1 MNGIENRSYP
11 YQVTG
16 IPVGLK
22 TPALH
27 FLTSACWDRAPD
39 GTEVSRIVVR
49 YEDGLEESV
58 SLKQVEDIADWAV
71 GQNQKINP
79 DRVAWIGA
87 RPQLRMVQRKTWK
100 NPQPEKT
107 IREID
112 FVSARGPAA
121 PYLIAV
127 TAE

>member
-1 MNGIENRSYP
+1 
-11 YQVTG
+11 VTYEV
-16 IPVGLK
+16 IVRPEAELDLVEAVDWYEQRQPGLG
-22 TPALH
+22 P
-27 FLTSACWDRAPD
+27 
-39 GTEVSRIVVR
+39 
-49 YEDGLEESV
+49 V
-58 SLKQVEDIADWAV
+58 SLRQVEDVADWAV